1 MGDSLHRML
10 NPRSMAVLGVSSKAE
25 SLSGKL
31 LENIF
36 NAGFTGAVYPV
47 NPKARAIRGYPCVP
61 SVKEIGVPVDLAVVM
76 VPRDAVLLGVDEC
89 LEVGVGGLVVIT
101 AGFREGG
108 EAGLAAERA
117 VVERVRRSG
126 VRMIGPN
133 CMGLLNTD
141 PRVRLDATF
150 SPAAA
155 LPGSVAFASHSGALG
170 VAVLEMARVA
180 GLGFSHFV
188 SLGNSADVTV
198 TDLLEAWEHHDAT
211 EVILLYLEALDDPR
225 RFLEIASRVSRTK
238 PIIAFKGGRTA
249 AAQRAASSH
258 TGAMAGGDT
267 GAAALLAQAG
277 VVRAD
282 TLEEMF
288 DLALAFQRVPRPA
301 GGRVAV
307 VTNAGGPGIA
317 AVDAIELGGLTMA
330 ELSPATTDTLRS
342 FLAPEASVGN
352 PVDML
357 PAATPENYRQ
367 AVELAVADEAVD
379 AVMAIAVT
387 PPLTG
392 PFRVLEAL
400 TAAAAG
406 SPKPVVTVFM
416 TDPVFHQQVSGLPG
430 HPPVFRY
437 PEAAARTLAGLAGRA
452 AQPHR
457 APAPLPGGP
466 LSGSLS
472 AVAAGGFDG
481 YLDQAKA
488 FGVLE
493 EIGIP
498 VAPFRMAPAAGVVV
512 AAAAVGYP
520 VVLKAVGEALVHKSE
535 LGAVAVGLTDEA
547 ALTSALTAM
556 EARLA
561 AAGVRAEGYMVQRF
575 LSGGIEVI
583 LGVVRDPA
591 VGPLV
596 MCGLGGVAVEVW
608 KDVSFRVAPVDVE
621 EAAAMVAELR
631 GAPLLGAFR
640 GRHAA
645 DTEAF
650 AHALARLSALAAAH
664 PALAECDINPLLL
677 FPSGQGC
684 AAVDV
689 RIRLQP

>member
-1 MGDSLHRML
+1 
-10 NPRSMAVLGVSSKAE
+10 MAVLGVSSKAE

-61 SVKEIGVPVDLAVVM
+61 SVSEIGAPVDLAVVM
-76 VPRDAVLLGVDEC
+76 VPRDAVLPSVDEC
-89 LEVGVGGLVVIT
+89 LKLGVGGLVVIT

-108 EAGLAAERA
+108 EEGLAAERA
-117 VVERVRRSG
+117 VLERVRKAG

-133 CMGLLNTD
+133 CMGLLNTS
-141 PRVRLDATF
+141 PEVRLDATF

-180 GLGFSHFV
+180 GLGFSQFV

-198 TDLLEAWEHHDAT
+198 TDLLEVWEHDPAT

-225 RFLEIASRVSRTK
+225 RFLEVAGRVSRTK

-277 VVRAD
+277 VVRPD

-288 DLALAFQRVPRPA
+288 DLALVFQRVPRPS

-307 VTNAGGPGIA
+307 ITNAGGPGIA
-317 AVDAIELGGLTMA
+317 AVDAIELGGLKMA
-330 ELSPATTDTLRS
+330 ELSPATADTLRS
-342 FLAPEASVGN
+342 FLPAEASVGN

-357 PAATPENYRQ
+357 PGATPEFYRH
-367 AVELAVADEAVD
+367 AVELALGDEAVD

-392 PFRVLEAL
+392 PYRVLEGL
-400 TAAAAG
+400 TAAVQGAA
-406 SPKPVVTVFM
+406 KPVVTVFM
-416 TDPVFHQQVSGLPG
+416 TDPSFHQQITGIAG

-437 PEAAARTLAGLAGRA
+437 PEAAARALAGLARRA
-452 AQPHR
+452 AQSHR
-457 APAPLPGGP
+457 PPTPLPQGEVSP
-466 LSGSLS
+466 KL
-472 AVAAGGFDG
+472 AAAAAQGMDG
-481 YLDQAKA
+481 YLDQAEA
-488 FGVLE
+488 FAVLE
-493 EIGIP
+493 EVGIP
-498 VAPFRMAPAAGVVV
+498 TAPFRVVPAGQVPG

-520 VVLKAVGEALVHKSE
+520 VVLKAVGEELVHKSE
-535 LGAVAVGLTDEA
+535 LGAVAVNLTDEA
-547 ALTSALTAM
+547 ALAAELTAM
-556 EARLA
+556 ESRLA
-561 AAGVRAEGYMVQRF
+561 SAGVRAEGFMVQRF
-575 LSGGIEVI
+575 LAGGSEVI
-583 LGVVRDPA
+583 LGIVRDPA

-608 KDVSFRVAPVDVE
+608 KDVSFRVAPVDE
-621 EAAAMVAELR
+621 EQAAAMVAELK

-640 GRHAA
+640 GRTACDVA
-645 DTEAF
+645 GF
-650 AHALARLSALAAAH
+650 ARAIARLSELAAAH
-664 PALAECDINPLLL
+664 PALVECDINPLLL
-677 FPSGQGC
+677 FPQGEGC